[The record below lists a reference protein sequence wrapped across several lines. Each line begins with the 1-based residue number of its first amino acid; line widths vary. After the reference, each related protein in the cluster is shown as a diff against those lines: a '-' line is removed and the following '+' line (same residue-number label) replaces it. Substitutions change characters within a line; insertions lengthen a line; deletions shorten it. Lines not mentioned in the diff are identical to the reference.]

1 MWRCN
6 IFIIFFGKVC
16 HGNISKIKRKLII
29 LFLFCNH
36 YTRQYIVIIFFFCDT
51 GKYLW
56 VESTWRQSSLC
67 TISGFLSLVSNEV
80 SAFMICLI
88 TLDRFIVLKFPF
100 STVRFKGRSALA
112 SAVLAWMVG
121 ISLAAVPLVPSLSW
135 SFYGHTGI
143 CIPLPV
149 TRGHFEG
156 KDYAFAVMIVV
167 NFVVFLCIAHGQV

>member
-1 MWRCN
+1 
-6 IFIIFFGKVC
+6 
-16 HGNISKIKRKLII
+16 
-29 LFLFCNH
+29 
-36 YTRQYIVIIFFFCDT
+36 
-51 GKYLW
+51 
-56 VESTWRQSSLC
+56 
-67 TISGFLSLVSNEV
+67 
-80 SAFMICLI
+80 MICLI

-112 SAVLAWMVG
+112 SAALAWMVG

-156 KDYAFAVMIVV
+156 KDYAFAVMIVF
-167 NFVVFLCIAHGQV
+167 NFILFLCISLGQVRSRLKRKFLCTDTNECKSGKSSKRNTCLPILKCEGDIKLFTFCKY